1 MHPATDVTPEVI
13 TPPSLPRPPAIVPKI
28 AEAPKYKVG
37 DSWTLRLS
45 DGQKVTRKIRAIESG
60 LYVLECDSNRWQYL
74 DRDLVLR
81 KEVTFGGRGLHPP
94 LVNQRL
100 LYFPLSLDK
109 SWEFKIPTAK
119 TETRGVLILYWRVFR
134 HKVIGNERIE
144 TPAGTFGAL
153 KIEQTSYE
161 IVCDSGCDDVPDTSA
176 VRQLW
181 YAPEARL
188 IVKVAHVSG
197 KLWQGE
203 EPDYELI
210 SLDLK

>member
-1 MHPATDVTPEVI
+1 LNQKFLHFPW
-13 TPPSLPRPPAIVPKI
+13 LP
-28 AEAPKYKVG
+28 
-37 DSWTLRLS
+37 
-45 DGQKVTRKIRAIESG
+45 
-60 LYVLECDSNRWQYL
+60 
-74 DRDLVLR
+74 
-81 KEVTFGGRGLHPP
+81 
-94 LVNQRL
+94 
-100 LYFPLSLDK
+100 DK
-109 SWEFKIPTAK
+109 SWEFKVLTARK
-119 TETRGVLILYWRVFR
+119 GSGASVPGYWRQFR
-134 HKVIGNERIE
+134 YKVTGNETIE
-144 TPAGTFGAL
+144 TPAGTFGAF